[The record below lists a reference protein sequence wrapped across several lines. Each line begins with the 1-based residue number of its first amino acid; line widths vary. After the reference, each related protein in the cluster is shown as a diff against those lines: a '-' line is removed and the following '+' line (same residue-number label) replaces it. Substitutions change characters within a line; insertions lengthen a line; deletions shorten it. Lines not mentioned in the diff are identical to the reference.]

1 MTSLTERICCFVR
14 SSGAFILGG
23 GSYFYEARILERQRL
38 ILLLDDDTYLLREV
52 HSLLSGSGFE
62 VLCCENVPSAEQA
75 LAVKSK
81 IGVAPDLVI
90 VDLFLEGNAG
100 DELSNG
106 FIRKSLIPQDIPYAR
121 MTSAPY
127 LLPADL
133 HGAFVLHK
141 QELSYRP
148 ERLIALIEAFLST
161 RQN

>member
-1 MTSLTERICCFVR
+1 MERP
-14 SSGAFILGG
+14 
-23 GSYFYEARILERQRL
+23 RL

-52 HSLLSGSGFE
+52 HALLTGSGFE
-62 VLCCENVPSAEQA
+62 VLCCENVQLAEQA
-75 LAVKSK
+75 LAAKQQQ
-81 IGVAPDLVI
+81 GVAPDLVI

-106 FIRKSLIPQDIPYAR
+106 FIRRSLVPNGIPYAR

-141 QELSYRP
+141 QELNYRP
-148 ERLIALIEAFLST
+148 DRLVALIEAFLGE
-161 RQN
+161 RG